1 MAVNMDDRDT
11 DLVDRCLSGSELAW
25 TELYYRFQRLVGM
38 VVKRRLR
45 VSQEGLEDV
54 TQEVF
59 MVLTSALKNYDST
72 YPLPKYVCTIAERVC
87 IDQYRFSSAAKRDAE
102 TEPLEDHLSEAASCW
117 IQVHPTGNQ
126 EEELVFRQQTHFLRQ
141 SLRMLGERCREL
153 LRLRYLEELPY
164 SEISEIVN
172 ANENTLAVQVARCIR
187 ELRASFQ
194 RLVKKGAPL

>member
-1 MAVNMDDRDT
+1 MAVNMDDRDR

-38 VVKRRLR
+38 LVKRRLR

-87 IDQYRFSSAAKRDAE
+87 IDQYRFSSAAKRDGE
-102 TEPLEDHLSEAASCW
+102 TEPLEDHILGLTNCQSAGQDS
-117 IQVHPTGNQ
+117 GNQ
-126 EEELVFRQQTHFLRQ
+126 EDKLVLREQTQLLRQ
-141 SLRMLGERCREL
+141 SLRTLGERCREL
-153 LRLRYLEELPY
+153 LRLRYLEELQY

-172 ANENTLAVQVARCIR
+172 ANENTLAVQVARCVR

-194 RLVKKGAPL
+194 RLVKKGAPQ

>member
-1 MAVNMDDRDT
+1 MDDRDS
-11 DLVDRCLSGSELAW
+11 DLVDRCLSGSERAW

-59 MVLTSALKNYDST
+59 MALTSALKNYDSV
-72 YPLPKYVCTIAERVC
+72 YSLQKYICTIAERVC
-87 IDQYRFSSAAKRDAE
+87 VDHYRFSTAAKRDGE
-102 TEPLEDHLSEAASCW
+102 TEPLEDHFEELTNCQSE
-117 IQVHPTGNQ
+117 VHDSGNQ
-126 EEELVFRQQTHFLRQ
+126 EDKLVLREQTHFLRQ
-141 SLRMLGERCREL
+141 SLRTLGERCRRL

-164 SEISEIVN
+164 SEISKVLN

-187 ELRASFQ
+187 ELRTSFQ
-194 RLVKKGAPL
+194 RLVKKGEPNDPF